1 MPETRNK
8 TFKRTMKMKTYNKV
22 SAKIIDELKAITC
35 EKSVITDPEKLENY
49 SHDELLD
56 QRYTK
61 MPEIVVL
68 PATAAEVAKIVKLA
82 VRENIPVIPRGA
94 GTALTSAS
102 VPYMGGIVVSLE
114 RMNKVI
120 EVDTANLFIVC
131 EPGVRT
137 ADVQAAARES
147 GLLYAGDPCS
157 GESSFIG
164 GNVATNAGGNKAVR
178 YGTTRKQVYGVE
190 IVTAKG
196 EIVTLGGKC
205 MKDST
210 GYSLVNLLIGSE
222 GTLGIITKIYL
233 KLMPLSKESLDLL
246 IIFPD
251 LAAAIGVV
259 PKIMMAG
266 ISLTCIEFMDNEVV
280 RNCEKFI
287 KESLPHSDSGHYII
301 IKLEGS
307 NMDALEEESVKIDEI
322 CSANGAI
329 ETLVADSAKIWK
341 ARKAFAEADRASSL
355 VFSAE
360 DLVVPVSRIPEAVSE
375 ITLMAKRYGMTVH
388 CAGHAGDGNI
398 HAHILKEAMPDNE
411 WNEKL
416 GKLQDELYKLIY
428 SFGGKLSG
436 EHGIGYKR
444 VALMEKFADPVE
456 LEMMKAIKKAL
467 DPNLILNPGKIFKI
481 E

>member
-1 MPETRNK
+1 
-8 TFKRTMKMKTYNKV
+8 MKTYNKV
-22 SAKIIDELKAITC
+22 GLKIIDELKVISG
-35 EKSVITDPEKLENY
+35 EKNVITDSEKLENY

-56 QRYTK
+56 QRYMKT
-61 MPEIVVL
+61 PEVVVL
-68 PATAAEVAKIVKLA
+68 PETPEEISKIVKMA

-102 VPYMGGIVVSLE
+102 IACLGGIVVSLE
-114 RMNKVI
+114 KMNKILEIDAGNMFMV
-120 EVDTANLFIVC
+120 T

-137 ADVQAAARES
+137 GDVQEAAREK
-147 GLLYAGDPCS
+147 GFLYAGDPCS

-164 GNVATNAGGNKAVR
+164 GNVATNAGGNKAVK

-210 GYSLVNLLIGSE
+210 GYSLVNLIIGSE

-233 KLMPLSKESLDLL
+233 KLMPLPKESLDLL
-246 IIFPD
+246 IVFPD

-287 KESLPHSDSGHYII
+287 RESLPHSDRGNYII
-301 IKLEGS
+301 IKLEGAS
-307 NMDALEEESVKIDEI
+307 MDALEEESLKIDEI

-329 ETLVADSAKIWK
+329 ETLVADSGKIWK

-360 DLVVPVSRIPEAVSE
+360 DIVVPLAKIPEAVKE
-375 ITLMAKRYGMTVH
+375 ITMMAKRYGMTVH

-398 HAHILKEAMPDNE
+398 HAHILKETMPDNE

-416 GKLQDELYKLIY
+416 HSLQDELYKLIY
-428 SFGGKLSG
+428 SLGGKLSG

-444 VALMEKFADPVE
+444 VALMEKFANPVE

-467 DPNLILNPGKIFKI
+467 DPNLILNPGKIFVI
-481 E
+481 DQ